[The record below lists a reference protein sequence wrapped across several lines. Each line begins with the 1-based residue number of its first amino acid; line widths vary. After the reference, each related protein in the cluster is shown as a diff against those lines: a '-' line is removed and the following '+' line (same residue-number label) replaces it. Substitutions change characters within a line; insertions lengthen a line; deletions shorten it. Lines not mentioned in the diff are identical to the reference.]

1 MTNHFAIKRMY
12 AGRKNLFCGICKNT
26 AVMLL
31 FLSLCTGVVALLSMV
46 NNDNNPF
53 ATCLFVLCVALVAR
67 FTTGYVYGIIASIV
81 SVWCVNYLFT
91 APFFQFD
98 LSLTGYPLTFASM
111 LMVSVIISAMSTR
124 LRQQEQIR
132 FEAQQEKMRANLLR
146 SISHDLRTPLA
157 SIIGVS
163 SALIENRALSRPEQ
177 EDMLEEI
184 EKDARWLN
192 RVMENIL
199 SLTKVNAEGVKL
211 KKSDE
216 IVEEIVG
223 SAIVKYHKRKETL
236 PVRVAGT
243 SEILLVP
250 MDALLIE
257 RVLLNLF
264 ENAEIHGETATR
276 IELWIKRE
284 QDRVIFSV
292 SDDGKGMSAAQLSSP
307 FDFQPTPD
315 GQSGAGGHRNMG
327 IGLSVC
333 HSVIAAHNGGMSAYN
348 NETGGATIQF
358 WLPLDE
364 GENEQ

>member
-1 MTNHFAIKRMY
+1 MVGHFEKTRLSARQKS
-12 AGRKNLFCGICKNT
+12 LFVGIGKNT
-26 AVMLL
+26 AVMLF
-31 FLSLCTGVVALLSMV
+31 FLALCTGVAALLSMV
-46 NNDNNPF
+46 NDDNNPF
-53 ATCLFVLCVALVAR
+53 ATCLFVLCVALIAR
-67 FTTGYVYGIIASIV
+67 FTTGYVYGIIASIA
-81 SVWCVNYLFT
+81 SVGCVNYLFT
-91 APFFQFD
+91 TPFFQFD

-157 SIIGVS
+157 SIIGI
-163 SALIENRALSRPEQ
+163 SAALMENRTLSRPEQ
-177 EDMLEEI
+177 EDMLEDI
-184 EKDARWLN
+184 QRDARWLN

-199 SLTKVNAEGVKL
+199 SLTKVNAQGVKL

-236 PVRVAGT
+236 PVQVTGT
-243 SEILLVP
+243 DEILLVP

-264 ENAEIHGETATR
+264 ENAEIHGGTATK
-276 IELWIKRE
+276 IDLCIMRE
-284 QDRVIFSV
+284 QDRVIFCV
-292 SDDGKGMSAAQLSSP
+292 SDDGKGLSAAQLSSP
-307 FDFQPTPD
+307 FDFQPAPD
-315 GQSGAGGHRNMG
+315 AQSGAGGHRNMG
-327 IGLSVC
+327 IGLSLC

-364 GENEQ
+364 GGK